1 MEGFYETSEDD
12 LFAYMVGI
20 RGDLKILF
28 EGNFRNHKR
37 HGKKCKLYHFG
48 IQKKVLK
55 KSPCSKNILGD

>member
-1 MEGFYETSEDD
+1 VEGFYETSEDD

-37 HGKKCKLYHFG
+37 HGKKCKLYRF
-48 IQKKVLK
+48 LD
-55 KSPCSKNILGD
+55 ILYEGSYEMG